1 MAEITNLAIG
11 ISASSQNKE
20 KSWEFLK
27 SLLDEEFQDNI
38 KRGLPVRISSL
49 EKNRGRHENRI

>member
-49 EKNRGRHENRI
+49 EKK